1 LIPLSPKKLTLDFDY
16 DFAVLGIVSA
26 APSYKLC
33 HFINSETF
41 MNFERNE
48 EDFSILLNGQKEAT
62 IFSKFNFN
70 PKNSEYYFSLIQNKG
85 SNAYLV
91 PEKKELDYFII
102 ISDEFPNKIPLEVKN
117 ELTKLKVV
125 QAVFLLPTE
134 KIKSKEN
141 LIF

>member
-1 LIPLSPKKLTLDFDY
+1 MSAKKLTLDFDY

-33 HFINSETF
+33 HFINSETS
-41 MNFERNE
+41 MCFERNE
-48 EDFSILLNGQKEAT
+48 EDFSILLKGQEEPT
-62 IFSKFNFN
+62 IFSKFNFT
-70 PKNSEYYFSLIQNKG
+70 PPNSEYYFSLIQNKG

-91 PEKKELDYFII
+91 PEKKELDYFVI
-102 ISDEFPNKIPLEVKN
+102 ISEDYPPKVPQEVKN
-117 ELTKLKVV
+117 ELAKLKDV